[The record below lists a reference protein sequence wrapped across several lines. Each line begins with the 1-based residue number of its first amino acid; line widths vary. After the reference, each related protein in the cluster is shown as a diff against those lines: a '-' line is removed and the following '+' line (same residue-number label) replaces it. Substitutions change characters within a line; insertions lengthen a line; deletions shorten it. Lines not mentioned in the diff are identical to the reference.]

1 MQEDIMNLRASIRGS
16 SSLVDGMR
24 LAIAIGL
31 ADENTVE
38 NICAEEGLDFDRT
51 RVVNAGVVKSN
62 SSEVD
67 MSPMTLIRR
76 NAVLEVFHNKD
87 IEWDY

>member
-1 MQEDIMNLRASIRGS
+1 MRGS
-16 SSLVDGMR
+16 SSLIDGHR
-24 LAIAIGL
+24 CVIAIGL
-31 ADENTVE
+31 TEENTVE
-38 NICAEEGLDFDRT
+38 NICAEGLDFDRT

-67 MSPMTLIRR
+67 MSPKTLIRR
-76 NAVLEVFHNKD
+76 NAVLEVFRNKD